1 MVYKKNNDI
10 GKGCA
15 FFAPW
20 PDLLVVTALL
30 ILIGC
35 PSVPAQPNPGPA
47 GPSAAPPPQRVAGI
61 AVEMLRKAGLQ
72 ARWVGS
78 VPLERDG
85 VVSRIFYRGGRLF
98 ALTDTNTL
106 FALDAKSGLIQWSA
120 VVGSPHIIC
129 SPENFFEENLLYMV
143 GNTFV
148 QIRLADGKITQQM
161 NVHFPVS
168 TSAARTK
175 DRIFLGG
182 YDKKFYCL
190 RASDGITLWQ
200 TLCPAEP
207 TGTVTV
213 SGDKVYFV
221 CKDYTL
227 YISKTDERSLVWKVP
242 TAGDVP
248 GVAVAEDLC
257 YLPSADTA
265 LYCIAPESQ
274 KLVWKH
280 LTGGSL
286 VEPPVLTAGAIYQP
300 LKHAALLCLNRNDG
314 SPRWQL
320 ADGHNLLAENGTL
333 SYVFTLDRELAIMNN
348 LTGKRELSFYLPSLQ
363 LFASNTEDPS
373 IFLAGREG
381 TILVLMPAQIETK

>member
-1 MVYKKNNDI
+1 
-10 GKGCA
+10 
-15 FFAPW
+15 
-20 PDLLVVTALL
+20 
-30 ILIGC
+30 
-35 PSVPAQPNPGPA
+35 
-47 GPSAAPPPQRVAGI
+47 
-61 AVEMLRKAGLQ
+61 
-72 ARWVGS
+72 
-78 VPLERDG
+78 
-85 VVSRIFYRGGRLF
+85 
-98 ALTDTNTL
+98 
-106 FALDAKSGLIQWSA
+106 
-120 VVGSPHIIC
+120 
-129 SPENFFEENLLYMV
+129 MV
-143 GNTFV
+143 GNTFI

-161 NVHFPVS
+161 DVHFPVS

-221 CKDYTL
+221 CKDDTL
-227 YISKTDERSLVWKVP
+227 YISKTDERTLVWKVP

-314 SPRWQL
+314 SHRWQL

-333 SYVFTLDRELAIMNN
+333 SYIFTLDRELAVMNN
-348 LTGKRELSFYLPSLQ
+348 QTGKRELSFYLPSLQ

-373 IFLAGREG
+373 IYLAGREG